1 MKNPTTP
8 FAHQYPYLNYWKEAW
23 GDMETTNGDWNR
35 PRIRLIDEGGTWYED
50 YESKSHE
57 EALKKAEKYLRSI
70 EGRRFDK
77 ETIAALEED
86 YRTYK
91 LK

>member
-1 MKNPTTP
+1 MKNKTQP
-8 FAHQYPYLNYWKEAW
+8 FATQYPYLNYWREDW

-57 EALKKAEKYLRSI
+57 EALQKAEEYLRSK

-77 ETIAALEED
+77 ETIATLEAD
-86 YRTYK
+86 YKNRD
-91 LK
+91 

>member
-1 MKNPTTP
+1 MKKQP
-8 FAHQYPYLNYWKEAW
+8 FATQYPYLNYWIEDW
-23 GDMETTNGDWNR
+23 GKMETTNGDWNR

-57 EALKKAEKYLRSI
+57 EALQKAEEYLRSK

-77 ETIAALEED
+77 ETITALEAE
-86 YRTYK
+86 YK
-91 LK
+91 KRD

>member
-1 MKNPTTP
+1 MKNKTQP
-8 FAHQYPYLNYWKEAW
+8 FSTQYPYLNYWIEDW
-23 GDMETTNGDWNR
+23 GEMETTNGDWNR

-57 EALKKAEKYLRSI
+57 EALQKAEEYLRSK

-77 ETIAALEED
+77 ETIEALEED
-86 YRTYK
+86 YKNRD
-91 LK
+91 

>member
-1 MKNPTTP
+1 MKKPSKS
-8 FAHQYPYLNYWKEAW
+8 FAEQYPYLNYWREEW

-57 EALKKAEKYLRSI
+57 EALHKAEKFLHSN
-70 EGRRFDK
+70 EGCRYDK
-77 ETIAALEED
+77 ETIAVLEEA
-86 YRTYK
+86 YK
-91 LK
+91 NSGL

>member
-1 MKNPTTP
+1 MKKKTQP
-8 FAHQYPYLNYWKEAW
+8 FATQYPYLNYWREDW
-23 GDMETTNGDWNR
+23 GEMETTNGDWNR

-57 EALKKAEKYLRSI
+57 EALQKAEEYLRSK

-77 ETIAALEED
+77 ETIEALEED
-86 YRTYK
+86 YKNRI
-91 LK
+91 

>member
-1 MKNPTTP
+1 MKNTTP
-8 FAHQYPYLNYWKEAW
+8 PFAQQYPYINYWREEW

-50 YESKSHE
+50 YDSKTHE
-57 EALKKAEKYLRSI
+57 EALQKAENYLRSV
-70 EGRRFDK
+70 EGKRFDK
-77 ETIAALEED
+77 ETIAALEEE
-86 YRTYK
+86 YRALR